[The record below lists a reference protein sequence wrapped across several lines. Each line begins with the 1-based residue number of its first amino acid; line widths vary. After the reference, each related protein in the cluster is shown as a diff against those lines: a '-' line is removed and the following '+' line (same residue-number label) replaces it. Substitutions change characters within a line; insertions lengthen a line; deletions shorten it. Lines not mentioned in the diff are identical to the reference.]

1 MLLTTSRRKFGEE
14 ESYHAGEFG
23 GAVQVGEQETGNLDA
38 LASAA
43 AVKLKKILASTAAV
57 KLKVICRLC
66 SFSDFDVLASAAT
79 VKRKKKLWGS
89 FFFGRFCS
97 CICCCEAGE
106 NLSAPV
112 FGDFGVLA
120 SAATVKLQKF
130 VGFVLF
136 WRF

>member
-43 AVKLKKILASTAAV
+43 AVKLKI
-57 KLKVICRLC
+57 ICRLC